1 MSLRLLLDEDSQA
14 KYLVNLLQIAGHDV
28 LTVNEADL
36 MSRTDS
42 TVLDYARQ
50 QERVLL
56 TRNCADFQELHQ
68 ANPEHPGILAVF
80 QNSLT

>member
-36 MSRTDS
+36 MTQSDSRASCGFGSAHTLS
-42 TVLDYARQ
+42 TIGLSTNTNTAALITNRDLD
-50 QERVLL
+50 
-56 TRNCADFQELHQ
+56 
-68 ANPEHPGILAVF
+68 
-80 QNSLT
+80 